1 MEEEVS
7 AIVIDNGSGTI
18 KAGFAGD
25 DIPKR
30 IENMVVGRP
39 KTQGILVGLDQKEVY
54 VGDEAMQKRGVLK
67 IESPIE
73 NGVVRNWEDME
84 KVWAYCFESMLRT

>member
-39 KTQGILVGLDQKEVY
+39 KT
-54 VGDEAMQKRGVLK
+54 
-67 IESPIE
+67 
-73 NGVVRNWEDME
+73 
-84 KVWAYCFESMLRT
+84 